1 MTSGVGEVT
10 RLPAADG
17 IARRDPN
24 LNKQH
29 RVFRYSGLMPT
40 SAFCQTPSLA
50 ARRDWHVEQ
59 ASSYCIPRA
68 RQRDAVRERLDLR
81 GPRAAARVATH
92 DPLSAS
98 EEFSFRTAASM
109 RAFVKPP

>member
-29 RVFRYSGLMPT
+29 RMFRYSGLMPT

-50 ARRDWHVEQ
+50 ARRDWLPPTAYRVHGNATRYESGSIF
-59 ASSYCIPRA
+59 AALAPR
-68 RQRDAVRERLDLR
+68 
-81 GPRAAARVATH
+81 RA
-92 DPLSAS
+92 
-98 EEFSFRTAASM
+98 
-109 RAFVKPP
+109 